1 LAIEMLAIVR
11 ELRDSQQIDL
21 RARIGIHTGPVIAG
35 VIGARKLMYDV
46 WGDTVNTASR
56 METFGAADRIHV
68 SAEMRNV
75 LGETYLFE
83 SRGRIDIKGKGMMET
98 YFLIGRRNT
107 GLSF

>member
-46 WGDTVNTASR
+46 WGDTVNTVSR

-68 SAEMRNV
+68 SAEIRRV
-75 LGETYLFE
+75 LGEAFLFE
-83 SRGRIDIKGKGMMET
+83 ARGSVDIKGKGVMET
-98 YFLIGRRNT
+98 YFLIAARDAIGR
-107 GLSF
+107 G